1 MATVNGTAAVD
12 APTPG
17 NPNLVR
23 ISSTGSSID
32 SNADDLT
39 LPDVVIARVVHPSA
53 ALAPTST
60 PPLLPA
66 NGLEFAH
73 TSVPPAVDSDA
84 DTPAATVRANED
96 DSQEEDSDEEDVP
109 YWANFKEDLSQP
121 DEQELKVIEKNS
133 NEVNALDRAS
143 LPYPKPE
150 TVFWPLIF

>member
-109 YWANFKEDLSQP
+109 YP
-121 DEQELKVIEKNS
+121 DEQELKAIEKNS

-143 LPYPKPE
+143 LPHPKPE
-150 TVFWPLIF
+150 TVF